1 MELIGIY
8 YQLFT
13 SQQLKDD
20 NIQVMNNSEE
30 QSFTDFKL
38 EEIKSSSNTKFN
50 LPAVRKNKKKKISL

>member
-1 MELIGIY
+1 
-8 YQLFT
+8 
-13 SQQLKDD
+13 
-20 NIQVMNNSEE
+20 MNNSEE